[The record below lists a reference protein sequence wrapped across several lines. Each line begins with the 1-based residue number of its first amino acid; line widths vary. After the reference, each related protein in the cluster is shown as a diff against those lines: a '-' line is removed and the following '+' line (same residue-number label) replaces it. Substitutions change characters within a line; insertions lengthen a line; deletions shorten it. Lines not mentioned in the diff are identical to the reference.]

1 MRTARRLWAQVQHP
15 VELIVLV
22 SYLVGGLTMIGSVPS
37 SVRDALGE
45 GFHQAWVVMLVAGPA
60 VAACGVWW
68 RDQWVGAWLRIA
80 GTSSVLGALSA
91 YWVSMAIAFG
101 PGTFTGVIFAGL
113 ILATVYI
120 IARDALLL
128 IRAARKAKRGRT

>member
-1 MRTARRLWAQVQHP
+1 
-15 VELIVLV
+15 
-22 SYLVGGLTMIGSVPS
+22 
-37 SVRDALGE
+37 
-45 GFHQAWVVMLVAGPA
+45 
-60 VAACGVWW
+60 
-68 RDQWVGAWLRIA
+68 
-80 GTSSVLGALSA
+80 
-91 YWVSMAIAFG
+91 MAIAFG